1 MADSAKEKYPE
12 WDLSDLYSSMDS
24 PELKKDMS
32 TAAASSERFEKRYK
46 GKLAELSGDEFGKAI
61 REYEKICETLGKV
74 GTYSYLLRDT
84 NLQDAKI
91 TNFHQNISEK
101 SNDISTKTIFFGL
114 EINKLSDEQIEEKM
128 KSSEAT
134 EYKSF
139 IKNNRSYKNHQLSD
153 DLENMLHEKSVS
165 GSDAWTRLY
174 DETSAKL
181 TYKVDGKELTSSEV
195 SHLMSDPN
203 EETRRKAFEAKTKV
217 AEENAPL
224 FGLITNTLAK
234 DKQTED
240 KWRGFKR
247 PISDRNISNQ
257 VEDEVVDALVSSVK
271 KNYSNISH
279 RYYKLKAKWL
289 GKEQLE
295 PWDRHAPLPNT
306 EETIYSWE
314 EAKDIVLKAYT
325 SFSPEMAEI
334 GKKFFDN
341 DWIDVGVKE
350 GKASGAFN
358 HPGAATTAHAYIKLN
373 FMGKADDVMT
383 LAHELGHGI
392 HAELAKKQGY
402 LQAGTP
408 ITLAETASVFGEMVT
423 FKSLVKA
430 EKDPKKRLALIADK
444 TESMIGTAVSQIAYH
459 EFETKVHEGRKDG
472 ELSTE
477 KLGEIWKNA
486 QKESQGDSIRFD
498 EKSKNG
504 WGSVPHFIHTPFY
517 VYAYA
522 FGDGIV
528 NSLYKVHEEG
538 KTKDFQK
545 KYMEM
550 LSKGGTEGHKDML
563 KPFGLD
569 ASKPDFW
576 DKGLEVVSSFID
588 DLEKISDELGMTKE
602 AVKTGDKKQAKPVKQ
617 AKLVN
622 VKALAKTKVKCR

>member
-1 MADSAKEKYPE
+1 MSKSVKEKLPE
-12 WDLSDLYSSMDS
+12 WDLSDLYPSMDS
-24 PELKKDMS
+24 PELKKDMA
-32 TAAASSERFEKRYK
+32 TVAASSERFEKRYK
-46 GKLAELSGDEFGKAI
+46 GKLAELSGDDFGKAI
-61 REYEKICETLGKV
+61 EEYEQINETLDKV
-74 GTYSYLLRDT
+74 STYAYLLRDT
-84 NLQDAKI
+84 NLQNPKI
-91 TNFHQNISEK
+91 TNFYQNISEK
-101 SNDISTKTIFFGL
+101 SADISTKAIFFTL
-114 EINKLSDEQIEEKM
+114 EINKLSDEQIEEKL
-128 KSSEAT
+128 KSPKAAK
-134 EYKSF
+134 YKPF
-139 IKNNRSYKNHQLSD
+139 IKETRNYSSHQLSD

-165 GSDAWTRLY
+165 GAASWIRLY
-174 DETSAKL
+174 DETKAKL
-181 TYKVDGKELTSSEV
+181 RYNVDGKELTESEV

-203 EETRRKAFEAKTKV
+203 EETRRKAFEARCKV

-240 KWRGFKR
+240 KWRNFKR
-247 PISDRNISNQ
+247 PVSERNLSNQ
-257 VEDEVVDALVSSVK
+257 VEDEVVDALASSVK
-271 KNYSNISH
+271 NNHSNLSH
-279 RYYKLKAKWL
+279 RYYKLKANWF

-295 PWDRHAPLPNT
+295 PWDMHAPLPNV
-306 EETIYSWE
+306 EEATYTWE
-314 EAKDIVLKAYT
+314 EAKDTVLKAYE

-392 HAELAKKQGY
+392 HAELAKKQGH

-423 FKSLVKA
+423 FKSIVKA
-430 EKDPKKRLALIADK
+430 EKDPKKRLALIASK
-444 TESMIGTAVSQIAYH
+444 TESMLGTAVRQIAFH
-459 EFETKVHEGRKDG
+459 DFETKVHGERKDG
-472 ELSTE
+472 ELSTDRI
-477 KLGEIWKNA
+477 GEIWSET
-486 QKESQGDSIRFD
+486 QKESQGDGVRYD
-498 EKSKNG
+498 EKAKNS
-504 WGSVPHFIHTPFY
+504 WGSIPHFIHTPFY

-522 FGDGIV
+522 FGDGLV

-538 KTKDFQK
+538 KVDDFQK

-576 DKGLEVVSSFID
+576 DKGLDVVSSFID
-588 DLEKISDELGMTKE
+588 DLEKLSDELGMTKE
-602 AVKTGDKKQAKPVKQ
+602 VSKKAAKP
-617 AKLVN
+617 VN
-622 VKALAKTKVKCR
+622 VKALAKKVKGR